1 MALSGRMIKQSGRS
15 IKKASG
21 IDSGLKSATE
31 GSGAKAGG
39 SIKKCERAIIPHVA
53 KTGQKS
59 A

>member
-15 IKKASG
+15 IKKRR
-21 IDSGLKSATE
+21 
-31 GSGAKAGG
+31 G
-39 SIKKCERAIIPHVA
+39 SIPASNRQLKGCGAIKKYERAIIPHPV